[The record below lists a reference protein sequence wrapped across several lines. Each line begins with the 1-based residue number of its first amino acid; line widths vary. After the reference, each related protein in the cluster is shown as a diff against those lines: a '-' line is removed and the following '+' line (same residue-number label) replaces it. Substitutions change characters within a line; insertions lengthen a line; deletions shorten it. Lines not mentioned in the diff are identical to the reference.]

1 MQYSPAIP
9 FVGATQNNV
18 KHPNDLKPGEEFVR
32 LTMYTGEHDPV
43 PSWPWPTYTWGI
55 DDTGTTLHGAS
66 TTVGGVTFHPT
77 GSASVNCA
85 DWFKIGDYLVGVAP
99 TFSVSAGLL
108 IEPSGTTI
116 AAQIFG
122 PDVIVWDAPGPLNAL
137 ASTSY
142 PGTMYNLTYPYGVGF
157 SGAGTPNVWDVSWI
171 IKTTLY
177 PAGFAGGT
185 VVLFDNFY
193 TGAGSEGL
201 AGVTTLR
208 YAVVAGMTAALFDD
222 DGIGHISYTGDW
234 NIPFDYYKRAA
245 GYVTCGWPIN
255 VGGWIYF
262 VDRGGRMF
270 RTDGNYV
277 IEIEGPINIKMIP
290 EVSALGFTWPDT
302 LTNAENWM
310 QFDSDLHRLVFNVR
324 YLDSTVKSAGLAMV
338 SVGSVSMYGQSAGAG
353 AFQFLP
359 DTTNIGA
366 DAALPRIET
375 GGIKLTEPANRTQVF
390 YADID
395 FEIEGSPASYSAVPD
410 GPITL
415 GSTGNDIQ
423 SLGIYNGF
431 ETVVL
436 QGYIDLGSNT
446 ITFLAPHGFTNGQQ
460 VVYNAHGGS
469 PISGLVD
476 HSTYYVI
483 YVSDSAVQ
491 LSQTAT
497 VTSGTSLVLAATNA
511 FDGTM
516 SDGPDTYILTSGRQ
530 TVRCALNLTVDRVPR
545 FRITLN
551 GPPNGVKCRVW
562 GFQRIAFD
570 VNGELP

>member
-43 PSWPWPTYTWGI
+43 PSWPWPSYSWGI
-55 DDTGTTLHGAS
+55 DDGGTTLHGAS
-66 TTVGGVTFHPT
+66 PTVVTVTFHPA
-77 GSASVNCA
+77 GSASANCA
-85 DWFKIGDYLVGVAP
+85 DWFQMGSYLIGVGPNFTVNNGGSP
-99 TFSVSAGLL
+99 GHG
-108 IEPSGTTI
+108 SGTI
-116 AAQIFG
+116 PPQIFG
-122 PDVIVWDAPGPLNAL
+122 PDVIVWDAPGPLPY
-137 ASTSY
+137 SPPMYY
-142 PGTMYNLTYPYGVGF
+142 PGTGALLSTTNS
-157 SGAGTPNVWDVSWI
+157 SGGANGQPEQWAVSWYVE
-171 IKTTLY
+171 TSLY
-177 PAGFAGGT
+177 PAGFGGP
-185 VVLFDNFY
+185 VVYLDNSYY

-208 YAVVAGMTAALFDD
+208 YAVVAGMTAAIFDD
-222 DGIGHISYTGDW
+222 NGVGHLSFTGDW
-234 NIPFDYYKRAA
+234 NVPFDYYRRAA

-270 RTDGNYV
+270 RTDGSYV
-277 IEIEGPINIKMIP
+277 LELEGPINIKMIP
-290 EVSALGFTWPDT
+290 EVKALGFTWPDT

-359 DTTNIGA
+359 DATNIGA

-375 GGIKLTEPANRTQVF
+375 GGIKLAEPANRTQVF

-410 GPITL
+410 GLITL

-446 ITFLAPHGFTNGQQ
+446 ITFPAPHGFTSGQQ